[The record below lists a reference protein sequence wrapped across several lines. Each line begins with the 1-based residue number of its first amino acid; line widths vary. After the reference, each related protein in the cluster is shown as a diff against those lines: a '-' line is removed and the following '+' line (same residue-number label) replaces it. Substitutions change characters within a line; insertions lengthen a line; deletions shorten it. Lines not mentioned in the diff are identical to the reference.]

1 MIEKAK
7 ELLLEVVTED
17 VIEKLAEIKY
27 FVSPASSKH
36 HLSVEGGLVE
46 HSINV
51 TNSMLD
57 LNDKLNLGLDRKK
70 IILIGMLHDVCKAG
84 SYEPKY
90 LKSGERSDKEP
101 FIYNSQIELGHAANS
116 LYVINNKLH
125 IELTD
130 DVAQAIYWHMG
141 FDFEKD
147 NYAINNLKK
156 NPVTMMYVW
165 LIQTADRFATWII
178 EEGKNNGE

>member
-1 MIEKAK
+1 MSEKAK
-7 ELLLEVVTED
+7 ELLLEVFNED
-17 VIEKLAEIKY
+17 IINKLSEIKY
-27 FVSPASSKH
+27 FVSPASSKY
-36 HLSVEGGLVE
+36 HLSVEGGLAE
-46 HSINV
+46 HSVNV

-70 IILIGMLHDVCKAG
+70 IIMIGMLHDVCKAG

-101 FIYNSQIELGHAANS
+101 FIYNCQIELGHSANS

-141 FDFEKD
+141 FDFDKD
-147 NYAINNLKK
+147 NYVINNLKK
-156 NPVTMMYVW
+156 NPLTMMYVW
-165 LIQTADRFATWII
+165 LVQTADRYATWII
-178 EEGKNNGE
+178 EEGEPDGQ